1 MPKGSV
7 RRVVLWVGLGV
18 VAIFVAIQFVPYG
31 WRHSNPPVT
40 MDAPWPDEESEAI
53 ARRSCYDCHSN
64 ETEWP
69 WYSHVAPMSWLVR
82 SDVESGREKL
92 NFSTWDTGPGEPD
105 HAIDRVAEGSM
116 PPSNYTRIHSGTD
129 LSEAE
134 VATLVAALGQMPEAG
149 DEDGGQRGDDNS
161 GRGGDDDGSGEDSGG
176 DDG

>member
-1 MPKGSV
+1 M
-7 RRVVLWVGLGV
+7 
-18 VAIFVAIQFVPYG
+18 
-31 WRHSNPPVT
+31 N
-40 MDAPWPDEESEAI
+40 APWPDEEAEAI

-92 NFSTWDTGPGEPD
+92 NFSTWDTGPGEPE

-149 DEDGGQRGDDNS
+149 DDDGGQSGDDNS
-161 GRGGDDDGSGEDSGG
+161 GRGGGDDGSGGDSGG

>member
-18 VAIFVAIQFVPYG
+18 LAIFVAIQFVPYG
-31 WRHSNPPVT
+31 WRHPNPPVT
-40 MDAPWPDEESEAI
+40 MDAPWPDEQSEAI

-69 WYSHVAPMSWLVR
+69 WYTHVAPMSWLVR

-92 NFSTWDTGPGEPD
+92 NFSTWDIGPGEPE

-116 PPSNYTRIHSGTD
+116 PPTNYTRIHPGTD
-129 LSEAE
+129 LSEEE
-134 VATLVAALGQMPEAG
+134 VATLVAALGQMPEPG
-149 DEDGGQRGDDNS
+149 DDGGNRGPGS
-161 GRGGDDDGSGEDSGG
+161 DDGGGENGG